1 MSSSMGLPKPVV
13 KLCDMDP
20 EMENDALSVSLD
32 ALENLNSEKEV
43 AQAVRDWFVKKY
55 NGVWHCIVG
64 RNFGSYA
71 TYEAK
76 HNIYF
81 YTGQTAVLLFKTN

>member
-1 MSSSMGLPKPVV
+1 MRATPVV
-13 KLCDMDP
+13 KMRDMD
-20 EMENDALSVSLD
+20 EGMEADALALAAD
-32 ALENLNSEKEV
+32 ALDKFSSEKEQ
-43 AQAVRDWFVKKY
+43 AQYVRKAFVDKY

>member
-1 MSSSMGLPKPVV
+1 MSAGMGLPKPVI
-13 KLCDMDP
+13 KICDMDP
-20 EMENDALSVSLD
+20 EMENDAISVSLD